1 MGTHVEWGRVPR
13 DVEIVDNGSDD
24 VEADRIDAGN
34 FAFAVAGRRYGG
46 GSFTWVE
53 GTLDEMETFALRL
66 YEQCIRKRVDL
77 EDAQ

>member
-1 MGTHVEWGRVPR
+1 MSTHVEWGRVPR

-34 FAFAVAGRRYGG
+34 FAFAVDGG